1 MTNIQFNDNRIE
13 IKNII
18 NEKCKIWL
26 EGVSEEVESQ
36 VVRNTR
42 RDTKNT
48 ANAWRH
54 EVNETENEAVVGNTL
69 ENAIW
74 EEFGTGEYAVNKD
87 GRNTPWYVPVEGYLG
102 KKPPTFNGK
111 VVIIHGKNGK
121 DFYKTN
127 GKKPS
132 RAFTKAFETVKPKA
146 EKRAEEI
153 FGGIGK

>member
-1 MTNIQFNDNRIE
+1 MTNIQFNDNRVE

-18 NEKCKIWL
+18 NEKCFNLL
-26 EGVSEEVESQ
+26 EGLSAEIESQ
-36 VVRNTR
+36 VKKNTR
-42 RDTKNT
+42 EDTGNT
-48 ANAWRH
+48 KRAWQH
-54 EVNETENEAVVGNTL
+54 IVNETENEAYIGNTL
-69 ENAIW
+69 ENAVW
-74 EEFGTGEYAVNKD
+74 EEFGTGEFAVNKD
-87 GRNTPWYVPVEGYLG
+87 GRNTPWYVPVDGYLG

-111 VVIIHGKNGK
+111 VVIVHGKNGK